1 MGTKAFGRPK
11 PVEAVFSTEV
21 SLSPQAILE
30 TYADRWAIEIA
41 IRDGHAYYGV
51 AQDQCR
57 KLAHIVG
64 ANTFR
69 LLMPAARTL
78 WCIVTSEQRGNVVL
92 QRCRPWY
99 RQKVAPSQC
108 DVAWAWR
115 AVLPETGIFPY
126 LAFSLL
132 WPKISQRVMHQS
144 RLLLETT
151 KLMPSVASVLTS
163 AAQRTEDR
171 ASPEEKAA

>member
-21 SLSPQAILE
+21 SLSPPAILE
-30 TYADRWAIEIA
+30 TYADRGAIEIA

-57 KLAHIVG
+57 KLVHIVG

-151 KLMPSVASVLTS
+151 KLMPSVVSVLTS